1 MSRVATVYSEVL
13 PPRDAAARCQLVVIE
28 GPDRGRALRLG
39 GDERVVGSASG
50 CDLVLSDDR
59 VSARHL
65 AVRELDGRY
74 AVRDLD
80 STNGTL
86 YEGSRL
92 GAELIVPVGSVL
104 KLGRSFLRIQPQ
116 ARSLEIE
123 PSQARRL
130 GELVGESLVMRE
142 VFAVLELAAAG
153 DVSVLLEGETGTGK
167 ELAARAIHDHSA
179 RRPGPFVAVDCGAL
193 PEGVLES
200 ELFGHVRGAF
210 TGATQQR
217 AGLFARAHGG
227 TLFLDELD
235 GVPLATQARL
245 LRALEERAVR
255 PVGADDARA
264 VDVRLVTAAQSH
276 LEQRVADGS
285 FRADLFY
292 RVSVLSLALPPLR
305 ARREDIPILV
315 TELLRRRGVAAGEVA
330 GDNLDLLLAH
340 DWPGNVRELRNCL
353 DRAVALSPGA
363 AGFTDL
369 RLSLVP
375 SATAGDPLA
384 VRSDLPFA
392 GAKEAVLHGF
402 ERRYLRDLLARTGGN
417 LSAAARESGLDR
429 KHLRTL
435 ARKHGLV
442 APAGDGDR
450 DADPDDPR

>member
-1 MSRVATVYSEVL
+1 M
-13 PPRDAAARCQLVVIE
+13 PRGAAQRGQLLAQE
-28 GPDRGRALRLG
+28 LG
-39 GDERVVGSASG
+39 GGEAIGRTGREAALEEVAQRPGQLGQLGRIGAAD
-50 CDLVLSDDR
+50 VLHR
-59 VSARHL
+59 GVRGL
-65 AVRELDGRY
+65 AVERAPADR
-74 AVRDLD
+74 
-80 STNGTL
+80 
-86 YEGSRL
+86 
-92 GAELIVPVGSVL
+92 
-104 KLGRSFLRIQPQ
+104 
-116 ARSLEIE
+116 
-123 PSQARRL
+123 
-130 GELVGESLVMRE
+130 
-142 VFAVLELAAAG
+142 
-153 DVSVLLEGETGTGK
+153 VLLEGETGTGK

-179 RRPGPFVAVDCGAL
+179 RRRGPFVAVDCGAL

-210 TGATQQR
+210 TGATAPR

-255 PVGADDARA
+255 PVGADETRA

-292 RVSVLSLALPPLR
+292 RVSVLGLALPPLR

-315 TELLRRRGVAAGEVA
+315 TELLRRRGAPAGEVA

-363 AGFTDL
+363 HGFSDL
-369 RLSLVP
+369 RLSLAP

-417 LSAAARESGLDR
+417 LSAAARESGMDR
-429 KHLRTL
+429 KHLRAL

-442 APAGDGDR
+442 PPAGDR
-450 DADPDDPR
+450 DQDPDDPR